1 MRGAGMT
8 WASSVVYASVM
19 TDFRDRPGRYKL
31 SWPSELTQEAF

>member
-1 MRGAGMT
+1 MT

-31 SWPSELTQEAF
+31 AQVTQEGF